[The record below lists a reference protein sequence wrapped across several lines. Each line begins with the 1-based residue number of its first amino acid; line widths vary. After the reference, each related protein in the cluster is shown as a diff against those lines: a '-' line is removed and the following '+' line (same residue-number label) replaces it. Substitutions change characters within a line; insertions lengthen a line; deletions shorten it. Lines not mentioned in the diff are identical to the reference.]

1 MSMTRICIPRT
12 GKVLAVTLVVLVA
25 AACSAVPGTPEP
37 AIPGAASTDSAT
49 PSSMPSATPT
59 TAPAANEGNPPVDTA
74 TPSPD
79 DGDPIST
86 FYREFNPDG
95 PKAIDASSFNQVLPR
110 DAIAPIYEPSIATAE
125 EAGPEMDDA
134 ELVVGVTLGA
144 ESRAYPVRTIST
156 REMVNDELGG
166 VPILVTW

>member
-1 MSMTRICIPRT
+1 MTRTLVPRT
-12 GKVLAVTLVVLVA
+12 GMWLAVTLVVLVA
-25 AACSAVPGTPEP
+25 AACSAARGTPEP
-37 AIPGAASTDSAT
+37 AVPGAASTDSAT
-49 PSSMPSATPT
+49 PSLTPSAAPT
-59 TAPAANEGNPPVDTA
+59 AAPAANEGNSPVDTA
-74 TPSPD
+74 GPSPD
-79 DGDPIST
+79 DGDPVST

-95 PKAIDASSFNQVLPR
+95 PKAIDASSFKQVLPR
-110 DAIAPIYEPSIATAE
+110 DAIAPIYEPSIATVG
-125 EAGPEMDDA
+125 EARPEMDDA